1 MSSIFNLFRSSS
13 ASDFSLPYARKTA
26 DWNIVLW
33 LLVPAWL
40 LFWLWTNPPHGFDL
54 AFEHQFYVNNA
65 WPLHADGRIEFWLHF
80 MPKVISGVLFACVLG
95 ALTYLHQCRR
105 AAVILGDHE
114 DAAHCNLILSR
125 LYYAVGAALLCVGLL
140 WWMKQS
146 TGVSCPWSVTEFGGS
161 AAVVDPGLPL
171 LPKPGRCWPS
181 GAAGSGF
188 CLLALL
194 RLPRLQAQTCPS
206 VARTGT
212 PFGFRRRVCPRG
224 GGSALPVACF
234 CGVSAGLVRKLRAL
248 LPFGRRSTEDQPGR
262 VTLYLFTSLWWAI
275 VFNGPMTAKLAI
287 DNNLVTT
294 DSLILSL
301 GTTAA
306 FAFVSAA
313 IIELCGLLPKMVFR
327 ILLLILN
334 TLGAAAFAAA
344 YLYGTAMTPDM
355 VRNFLATDPAEAQA
369 YLSTR
374 SVLLFLAAWLPP
386 MLVTLAAN
394 LKKSASSA
402 RPTLL
407 RCLLVFLRRLFTSIG
422 FAAVGVALIGL
433 NFQAFAG
440 AMRNDK
446 SLRYMIAPV
455 NVVYSGMR
463 TIVGDSS
470 PETNAPRV
478 AVDPSPSLAV
488 KPSRPAVLV
497 VMVGETTRSASWQLA
512 GYSRE
517 TNPQLSELQIISI
530 PRVEACGTS
539 TDVSLPCMMSRIGR
553 SDYNRDRIL
562 SEEQLP
568 SLLNRAGANVL
579 WIDNQSGCKGA
590 CTGVSSRA
598 TTPNPQDCPNG
609 ECGDRVFLSELKGEL
624 GKLPA
629 DRPTVLFLHM
639 MGSHGPAYSLRS
651 DKARKLF
658 EPECTDADLKSC
670 SRESVM
676 NAYDNSVRETDY
688 VLASL
693 IRMLKDTS
701 GSIDS
706 ALVYVS
712 DHGESL
718 GEGGLYL
725 HGAPY
730 WMAPKEQTEVPM
742 VLWMNPGFE
751 KTFSINR
758 SKLEKNAAGRVTHEN
773 LYHTVLGLL
782 NVKSTT
788 YVPTYDLTH

>member
-140 WWMKQS
+140 WWLKQS

-188 CLLALL
+188 CLLPLYFAFRDFRPRLARLLLALALL
-194 RLPRLQAQTCPS
+194 SGFGAGFARVVVGAHFPS
-206 VARTGT
+206 HVFAALALDWLI
-212 PFGFRRRVCPRG
+212 
-224 GGSALPVACF
+224 SAGLYIAAF
-234 CGVSAGLVRKLRAL
+234 DRAGLVRKLRAL

-313 IIELCGLLPKMVFR
+313 IIELYGLLPKMVFR

-394 LKKSASSA
+394 LKRSACVA

-407 RCLLVFLRRLFTSIG
+407 RRLLVFLRRLFTSIG

-639 MGSHGPAYSLRS
+639 MGSHGPPIRFAPTRPESSSNRNAPMQTLR
-651 DKARKLF
+651 A
-658 EPECTDADLKSC
+658 A
-670 SRESVM
+670 
-676 NAYDNSVRETDY
+676 A
-688 VLASL
+688 A
-693 IRMLKDTS
+693 
-701 GSIDS
+701 
-706 ALVYVS
+706 
-712 DHGESL
+712 
-718 GEGGLYL
+718 
-725 HGAPY
+725 
-730 WMAPKEQTEVPM
+730 
-742 VLWMNPGFE
+742 
-751 KTFSINR
+751 NR
-758 SKLEKNAAGRVTHEN
+758 L
-773 LYHTVLGLL
+773 
-782 NVKSTT
+782 
-788 YVPTYDLTH
+788 

>member
-140 WWMKQS
+140 WWLKQS

-188 CLLALL
+188 CLLPLYFAFRDFRPRLARLLLALALL
-194 RLPRLQAQTCPS
+194 SGFGAGFARVVVGAHFPS
-206 VARTGT
+206 HVFAALALDWLI
-212 PFGFRRRVCPRG
+212 
-224 GGSALPVACF
+224 SAGIYIAAF
-234 CGVSAGLVRKLRAL
+234 DRAGLVRKLRAL
-248 LPFGRRSTEDQPGR
+248 LSFGRRSTEDQPGR

-394 LKKSASSA
+394 LKRSACAA

-407 RCLLVFLRRLFTSIG
+407 RRLLVFLRRLFTSIG

-488 KPSRPAVLV
+488 KPSRPA
-497 VMVGETTRSASWQLA
+497 
-512 GYSRE
+512 
-517 TNPQLSELQIISI
+517 
-530 PRVEACGTS
+530 
-539 TDVSLPCMMSRIGR
+539 
-553 SDYNRDRIL
+553 
-562 SEEQLP
+562 
-568 SLLNRAGANVL
+568 
-579 WIDNQSGCKGA
+579 
-590 CTGVSSRA
+590 
-598 TTPNPQDCPNG
+598 
-609 ECGDRVFLSELKGEL
+609 
-624 GKLPA
+624 
-629 DRPTVLFLHM
+629 VLFLHM

>member
-140 WWMKQS
+140 WWLKQS

-161 AAVVDPGLPL
+161 AAVVDPGLPF

-188 CLLALL
+188 CLLPLYFAFRDFRPRLARLLLALALL
-194 RLPRLQAQTCPS
+194 SGFGAGFARVVVGAHFPS
-206 VARTGT
+206 HVFAALALDWLI
-212 PFGFRRRVCPRG
+212 
-224 GGSALPVACF
+224 SAGIYIAAF
-234 CGVSAGLVRKLRAL
+234 DRAGLVRKLRAL

-394 LKKSASSA
+394 LKRSAWAA

-407 RCLLVFLRRLFTSIG
+407 RSLLVFLRRLFTSIG

-539 TDVSLPCMMSRIGR
+539 TDVSLPCMM
-553 SDYNRDRIL
+553 
-562 SEEQLP
+562 
-568 SLLNRAGANVL
+568 
-579 WIDNQSGCKGA
+579 
-590 CTGVSSRA
+590 
-598 TTPNPQDCPNG
+598 
-609 ECGDRVFLSELKGEL
+609 
-624 GKLPA
+624 
-629 DRPTVLFLHM
+629 
-639 MGSHGPAYSLRS
+639 GSHGPAYSLRS

-742 VLWMNPGFE
+742 VLWMNSGFE

>member
-1 MSSIFNLFRSSS
+1 
-13 ASDFSLPYARKTA
+13 
-26 DWNIVLW
+26 
-33 LLVPAWL
+33 
-40 LFWLWTNPPHGFDL
+40 
-54 AFEHQFYVNNA
+54 
-65 WPLHADGRIEFWLHF
+65 
-80 MPKVISGVLFACVLG
+80 
-95 ALTYLHQCRR
+95 
-105 AAVILGDHE
+105 
-114 DAAHCNLILSR
+114 
-125 LYYAVGAALLCVGLL
+125 
-140 WWMKQS
+140 
-146 TGVSCPWSVTEFGGS
+146 
-161 AAVVDPGLPL
+161 
-171 LPKPGRCWPS
+171 
-181 GAAGSGF
+181 
-188 CLLALL
+188 
-194 RLPRLQAQTCPS
+194 
-206 VARTGT
+206 
-212 PFGFRRRVCPRG
+212 
-224 GGSALPVACF
+224 
-234 CGVSAGLVRKLRAL
+234 
-248 LPFGRRSTEDQPGR
+248 
-262 VTLYLFTSLWWAI
+262 
-275 VFNGPMTAKLAI
+275 
-287 DNNLVTT
+287 
-294 DSLILSL
+294 
-301 GTTAA
+301 
-306 FAFVSAA
+306 
-313 IIELCGLLPKMVFR
+313 MVFR

-394 LKKSASSA
+394 LKKSASTA

-407 RCLLVFLRRLFTSIG
+407 RRLLIFLRRLFTSIG

-470 PETNAPRV
+470 PENNGPRV
-478 AVDPSPSLAV
+478 AVDPSPSLVV

-590 CTGVSSRA
+590 CTGVNTRA

-651 DKARKLF
+651 DKERKLF

-742 VLWMNPGFE
+742 VLWMNSGFE

>member
-1 MSSIFNLFRSSS
+1 M
-13 ASDFSLPYARKTA
+13 AARTRMA
-26 DWNIVLW
+26 
-33 LLVPAWL
+33 A
-40 LFWLWTNPPHGFDL
+40 FWLWTNPPHGFDL

-188 CLLALL
+188 CLLPLYFAFRDFRPRLARLLLALALL
-194 RLPRLQAQTCPS
+194 
-206 VARTGT
+206 
-212 PFGFRRRVCPRG
+212 FGFRRRVCPRG

-234 CGVSAGLVRKLRAL
+234 AALALDWLISAGIYIAAFDRAGLVRKLRAL

-344 YLYGTAMTPDM
+344 YL
-355 VRNFLATDPAEAQA
+355 
-369 YLSTR
+369 STR

-470 PETNAPRV
+470 PETNARVWPSTLPR
-478 AVDPSPSLAV
+478 
-488 KPSRPAVLV
+488 R
-497 VMVGETTRSASWQLA
+497 
-512 GYSRE
+512 
-517 TNPQLSELQIISI
+517 
-530 PRVEACGTS
+530 
-539 TDVSLPCMMSRIGR
+539 
-553 SDYNRDRIL
+553 
-562 SEEQLP
+562 LP
-568 SLLNRAGANVL
+568 SSRLVRRCLL
-579 WIDNQSGCKGA
+579 
-590 CTGVSSRA
+590 
-598 TTPNPQDCPNG
+598 
-609 ECGDRVFLSELKGEL
+609 
-624 GKLPA
+624 
-629 DRPTVLFLHM
+629 
-639 MGSHGPAYSLRS
+639 
-651 DKARKLF
+651 
-658 EPECTDADLKSC
+658 
-670 SRESVM
+670 
-676 NAYDNSVRETDY
+676 
-688 VLASL
+688 
-693 IRMLKDTS
+693 
-701 GSIDS
+701 
-706 ALVYVS
+706 
-712 DHGESL
+712 
-718 GEGGLYL
+718 
-725 HGAPY
+725 
-730 WMAPKEQTEVPM
+730 
-742 VLWMNPGFE
+742 
-751 KTFSINR
+751 
-758 SKLEKNAAGRVTHEN
+758 
-773 LYHTVLGLL
+773 
-782 NVKSTT
+782 
-788 YVPTYDLTH
+788 